1 MTAPQAPILF
11 IADLHLDE
19 RRPEIVELFLA
30 FLQRSRDEV
39 GALYI
44 LGDLFEAWL
53 GDDTLP
59 AEHPVLAG
67 MRDFAASGTPLYV
80 MRGNRD
86 FLMGEGFAE
95 LSGCTLLPDE
105 AVIDLFG
112 EPTLLLHGDSLCT
125 DDPEYQ
131 AFRSMVL
138 DPKWQAEFLALPREE
153 RLAKAREARD
163 YSQNRN
169 STLPDDIM
177 DVNPEAVQAAMERH
191 AVRRMIHGHTHRPAV
206 HTLEVAGEP
215 AERIVLGDWFD
226 QGSVLRCTPDE
237 CRLEGLTMQD
247 LQES

>member
-30 FLQRSRDEV
+30 FLQHHRGQV

-59 AEHPVLAG
+59 PEHPVLAG
-67 MRDFAASGTPLYV
+67 MREFAASTPLYV

-95 LSGCTLLPDE
+95 LTGSTLLLDE

-138 DPKWQAEFLALPREE
+138 NPQWQAEFLALPLKE
-153 RLAKAREARD
+153 RWAKAREARD

-169 STLPDDIM
+169 SMLPDDIM
-177 DVNPEAVQAAMERH
+177 DVSPDAVREVMERS

-247 LQES
+247 LQEG